1 MKINLLIIAIAALGV
16 TQAKA
21 DFLGT
26 VSEIRDGGSV
36 IVNSKGQDIV
46 VKLSSIVTPFPNQGM
61 YSQSREVAERIFLGR
76 EVNVVTNNNPNNGCV
91 HGELLSGGVN
101 LNEAL
106 LLTGYAW
113 LFDKE
118 SAPERYRIIEDQ
130 NQKLQKGLFNPDYH
144 FHFNSLS
151 LTPTYFYKECLATNA
166 KVPIS
171 DQYGFMAEQNKY
183 GFGYSVRSVML
194 GIFLGVL
201 LLIGLFYVDNLGLDL
216 SISKHF
222 KIKKKDGDDGFR

>member
-1 MKINLLIIAIAALGV
+1 MKINLLIIAISALAI

-21 DFLGT
+21 DFVGT

-46 VKLSSIVTPFPNQGM
+46 VKLNSIVTPFPNQGM
-61 YSQSREVAERIFLGR
+61 YSQSRLVAERIFVGR
-76 EVNVVTNNNPNNGCV
+76 DVNVVTNNNPNNGCV
-91 HGELLSGGVN
+91 QGELLSGGVN

-113 LFDKE
+113 LFHKE

-130 NQKLQKGLFNPDYH
+130 NIKLQKGLFNPDYH
-144 FHFNSLS
+144 FHFNNISLPPS
-151 LTPTYFYKECLATNA
+151 YFYKECLATSA
-166 KVPIS
+166 KVPLS
-171 DQYGFMAEQNKY
+171 DQYNYLAEQDKY
-183 GFGYSVRSVML
+183 GFGYSIRSVL
-194 GIFLGVL
+194 IGIFLGSMM
-201 LLIGLFYVDNLGLDL
+201 LIGLFYVDNLGLDL

-222 KIKKKDGDDGFR
+222 KIKKKKGDDGFK